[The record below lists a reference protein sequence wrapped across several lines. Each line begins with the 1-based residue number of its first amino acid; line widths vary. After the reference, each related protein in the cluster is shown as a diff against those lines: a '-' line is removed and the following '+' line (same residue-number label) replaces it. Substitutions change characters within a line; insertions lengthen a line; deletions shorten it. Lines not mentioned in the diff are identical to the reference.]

1 MPYGCVPE
9 DPEVKKI
16 EEIQTVDDIVVYAF
30 KQMAISQRQLDLR
43 CIQLDREKSQFGD
56 RIDDLHIQI
65 EKKHK
70 EAEDWKAQCMQAN
83 FHIGE
88 LETELYNAKH
98 KKKMKKGGK

>member
-70 EAEDWKAQCMQAN
+70 EAEEWKAKYMTADDEA
-83 FHIGE
+83 GM
-88 LETELYNAKH
+88 LEEKLNNH